1 MASSDGNHDD
11 EPGVDAGVTVATASS
26 VLEGET
32 GDDIFNR
39 LVLPEV
45 DVMWRVAM
53 SLTRNRADAED
64 LVQESL
70 LRAYKAID
78 SFDGRY
84 PRAWLLTILRNTE
97 RNRHR
102 RRRPELLTDPDM
114 AEERGPRTEPDAV
127 ERRAEDREFDSAV
140 TAALDV
146 LPANFRRVVELVDV
160 DGLTYQEAADV
171 LGVPLGTVMSRLH
184 RARRRIRDLLVPAG
198 FGPGPV
204 DDRPRDETHPDMI
217 DAAGG
222 SDDSAHYGSAG
233 DGDDAGSAVDG
244 ANDGDGT
251 SSADGSVPDSLIDD
265 ARLGPDASGVAA
277 AQLAPPTLDAP
288 GVPR

>member
-1 MASSDGNHDD
+1 MSGPERTDGNRPGDD
-11 EPGVDAGVTVATASS
+11 GVDADVTTAVAPTPSR

-32 GDDIFNR
+32 GDQVFDR

-102 RRRPELLTDPDM
+102 RRRPELLNDPDSV
-114 AEERGPRTEPDAV
+114 EERGPRTEADEV
-127 ERRAEDREFDSAV
+127 EKRAEDHEFDEAV
-140 TAALDV
+140 TAALEQ
-146 LPANFRRVVELVDV
+146 LPDNFRRVVELVDV

-171 LGVPLGTVMSRLH
+171 LDVPLGTVMSRLH

-204 DDRPRDETHPDMI
+204 HDHADDVTPD
-217 DAAGG
+217 
-222 SDDSAHYGSAG
+222 
-233 DGDDAGSAVDG
+233 AVP
-244 ANDGDGT
+244 AE
-251 SSADGSVPDSLIDD
+251 
-265 ARLGPDASGVAA
+265 DASGVIS
-277 AQLAPPTLDAP
+277 
-288 GVPR
+288 

>member
-1 MASSDGNHDD
+1 MARVRD
-11 EPGVDAGVTVATASS
+11 DAGSPRRTRPTGLTHAVTPLTAPTASA

-32 GDDIFNR
+32 GDQIFNR

-78 SFDGRY
+78 GFDGRY

-102 RRRPELLTDPDM
+102 RRRPELLSDPDM
-114 AEERGPRTEPDAV
+114 AEERGPRTEADEV
-127 ERRAEDREFDSAV
+127 ERRAEDHEFDEAV
-140 TAALDV
+140 TAALEE
-146 LPANFRRVVELVDV
+146 LPENFRRVVELVDV

-171 LGVPLGTVMSRLH
+171 LDVPLGTVMSRLH

-198 FGPGPV
+198 FGPGAHPTTTTHVPV
-204 DDRPRDETHPDMI
+204 SADDRDRHCPTE
-217 DAAGG
+217 
-222 SDDSAHYGSAG
+222 DSSE
-233 DGDDAGSAVDG
+233 V
-244 ANDGDGT
+244 T
-251 SSADGSVPDSLIDD
+251 S
-265 ARLGPDASGVAA
+265 
-277 AQLAPPTLDAP
+277 
-288 GVPR
+288 

>member
-1 MASSDGNHDD
+1 MAVDRSTPDDPRPTPGNRADD
-11 EPGVDAGVTVATASS
+11 AVVGAEVSVATAPPPTEP
-26 VLEGET
+26 VGDARPAPNGINEDET
-32 GDDIFNR
+32 GDQIFNR

-102 RRRPELLTDPDM
+102 RRRPELLSDPDI
-114 AEERGPRTEPDAV
+114 AEERGPRTESDEV
-127 ERRAEDREFDSAV
+127 ERRAEDSEFDTAV
-140 TAALDV
+140 TAALEQ
-146 LPANFRRVVELVDV
+146 LPENFRRVVELVDV
-160 DGLTYQEAADV
+160 DGLAYQEAAD
-171 LGVPLGTVMSRLH
+171 LLDVPLGTVMSRLH
-184 RARRRIRDLLVPAG
+184 RARRRIRELLVPAG

-204 DDRPRDETHPDMI
+204 DDRTPDER
-217 DAAGG
+217 DAA
-222 SDDSAHYGSAG
+222 
-233 DGDDAGSAVDG
+233 DATTAADAASTADPTTIDLPPGPTSG
-244 ANDGDGT
+244 A
-251 SSADGSVPDSLIDD
+251 
-265 ARLGPDASGVAA
+265 R
-277 AQLAPPTLDAP
+277 
-288 GVPR
+288 R